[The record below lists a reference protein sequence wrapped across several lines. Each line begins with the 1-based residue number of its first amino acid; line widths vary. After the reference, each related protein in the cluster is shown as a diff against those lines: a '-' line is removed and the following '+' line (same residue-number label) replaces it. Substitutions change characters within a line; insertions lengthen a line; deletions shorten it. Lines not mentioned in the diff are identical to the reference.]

1 MQQRYA
7 LLCALFGAFSAGCY
21 PGEIET
27 AAQTDLVATF
37 HMEGADYSANH
48 TFAMPDSIVDV
59 SVAAGFDTSLNH
71 AHDAAILA
79 KVAGELTAMGYVR
92 IDPDTARPDMV
103 ILVSAITVDNYDV
116 WYSYPWYPYWGWWGG
131 WDGYYPY
138 GYSANSTYYYPWYP
152 VTVTGYTTGS
162 VFIHMLDP
170 DVVPSDSS
178 QATPIWVA
186 AINGLVTGTDQQI
199 LTRIDNNITQAFAQ
213 SPYLRT
219 Q

>member
-1 MQQRYA
+1 MQKRYA

-21 PGEIET
+21 PGEIDT

-37 HMEGADYSANH
+37 HMEGADFAANK
-48 TFAMPDSIVDV
+48 TYDMPDSIVDV
-59 SVAAGFDTSLNH
+59 GVAAGFDTTLDH

-79 KVAGELTAMGYVR
+79 KVAAEMTQMGYTRVNAA
-92 IDPDTARPDMV
+92 TTRPDV
-103 ILVSAITVDNYDV
+103 VVLVSAITVDNYDV

-131 WDGYYPY
+131 WGPWSTY
-138 GYSANSTYYYPWYP
+138 GQSPSSSYYYPWYP

-162 VFIHMLDP
+162 LFISMIDP
-170 DVVPSDSS
+170 DVVPADSTR
-178 QATPIWVA
+178 ATPIWLG
-186 AINGLVTGTDQQI
+186 AINGLLEGTDQQI

-213 SPYLRT
+213 SPYLHT